1 MKKSNTFLASI
12 IGTIVNGSHTIALI
26 YLITYL
32 CISLSKEGVDTTRT
46 AVEIALYFAFFIV
59 IAVALALSIVCL
71 TYTVKNKD
79 LTDAEGK
86 RIIISTVFFDFFVA
100 FLLFIDIFTG
110 QSVLGIIFY
119 IICCI
124 LLITS
129 GGLYLIDYNTAIQV
143 QKSNKD
149 KIDNTASADS
159 YRKAEEKNAENN
171 LEKSDEK

>member
-32 CISLSKEGVDTTRT
+32 CISLSKEGVDTTRA

-71 TYTVKNKD
+71 TYTIKNKD

-119 IICCI
+119 IICKVII
-124 LLITS
+124 LFYHIFFNC
-129 GGLYLIDYNTAIQV
+129 YNI
-143 QKSNKD
+143 
-149 KIDNTASADS
+149 
-159 YRKAEEKNAENN
+159 
-171 LEKSDEK
+171 